1 MSEEPAGAATTA
13 PDPRPGWHEYFMAAA
28 KLISTRSTCN
38 SRPTGAILVRD
49 RHILATGYNG
59 ASPGAPHCRGAFTPD
74 GTPFCYSR
82 HMGAGEDDK
91 YNYCRSSHAE
101 ANAVAQAA
109 RLGVSVEGASVY
121 ATLAPCYICT
131 KLLAAARVTEVYYE
145 YDYHSADRSR
155 DEHWNSIFAESGIK
169 VWRRVELDDR
179 SLAVFREAF
188 SGATSVRRLEERAWR
203 RGEAPAARD
212 GTPWTR

>member
-1 MSEEPAGAATTA
+1 MR
-13 PDPRPGWHEYFMAAA
+13 PDWHEYFMAVA

-59 ASPGAPHCRGAFTPD
+59 SPPGAPHCLGNFNPD

-82 HMGAGEDDK
+82 HMGTGEREK

-109 RLGVSVEGASVY
+109 RLGISVEGAAAY
-121 ATLAPCYICT
+121 CTLAPCTICT
-131 KLLAAARVTEVYYE
+131 KLLAAARITEVYFERDYE
-145 YDYHSADRSR
+145 SSDRRR
-155 DEHWNSIFAESGIK
+155 DEHWQSIYRASGIK
-169 VWRRVELDDR
+169 TWRKVSISPG
-179 SLAVFREAF
+179 SLAAF
-188 SGATSVRRLEERAWR
+188 SAAFAGITSERRL
-203 RGEAPAARD
+203 APHGAE
-212 GTPWTR
+212 

>member
-1 MSEEPAGAATTA
+1 MT
-13 PDPRPGWHEYFMAAA
+13 PDRPGWHEYFMAVA

-59 ASPGAPHCRGAFTPD
+59 SPPGAPHCRGNFNAD

-82 HMGAGEDDK
+82 HMGASDSAK

-109 RLGVSVEGASVY
+109 RLGIAVEGASVY
-121 ATLAPCYICT
+121 TTLAPCYICT
-131 KLLAAARVTEVYYE
+131 KLLAAARISAVYFEHDYE
-145 YDYHSADRSR
+145 SSDRKR
-155 DEHWNSIFAESGIK
+155 DEYWQGIFRESGISVWEK
-169 VWRRVELDDR
+169 VALSDT
-179 SLAVFREAF
+179 SLASFAEAF
-188 SGATSVRRLEERAWR
+188 GGITSGRRL
-203 RGEAPAARD
+203 
-212 GTPWTR
+212 GTH

>member
-1 MSEEPAGAATTA
+1 MDATRPQVR
-13 PDPRPGWHEYFMAAA
+13 PDWHEYFMAVA

-59 ASPGAPHCRGAFTPD
+59 SPPGAPHCLGHLNPD

-82 HMGAGEDDK
+82 HMGAGEGDK

-109 RLGVSVEGASVY
+109 RLGIAVEGATVY
-121 ATLAPCYICT
+121 TTLAPCYICT
-131 KLLAAARVTEVYYE
+131 KLLAAARVREVYFEHDYE
-145 YDYHSADRSR
+145 SSDRRR
-155 DEHWNSIFAESGIK
+155 DEHWQSIYRESGIRVWQK
-169 VWRRVELDDR
+169 VVLGPD
-179 SLAVFREAF
+179 SMAAFAAAF
-188 SGATSVRRLEERAWR
+188 SGITSVRRLPRREE
-203 RGEAPAARD
+203 G
-212 GTPWTR
+212 

>member
-1 MSEEPAGAATTA
+1 MT
-13 PDPRPGWHEYFMAAA
+13 PDRPDWHEYFMAAA

-59 ASPGAPHCRGAFTPD
+59 SPPGAPHCRGNFNED

-82 HMGAGEDDK
+82 HMGAGDSAK

-109 RLGVSVEGASVY
+109 RLGIAVEGAAVY
-121 ATLAPCYICT
+121 TTLAPCYICT
-131 KLLAAARVTEVYYE
+131 KLLAAARISAVYFEHDYE
-145 YDYHSADRSR
+145 SSDRKR
-155 DEHWNSIFAESGIK
+155 DEYWQGIFRESGIS
-169 VWRRVELDDR
+169 VWEKITLSEA
-179 SLAVFREAF
+179 SLASFAEAF
-188 SGATSVRRLEERAWR
+188 GGVTSERRL
-203 RGEAPAARD
+203 
-212 GTPWTR
+212 GTH